1 MSQFPPTEGPDGAN
15 NNSGADQ
22 AGTQGYPDTS
32 GATNHGPQSAPLN
45 GPDGNQQ
52 YGDETLPMD
61 PSAVRQAA
69 QYNGYNSGNLN
80 GQGYNTGNLNGQG
93 YNTGNLGGY
102 GYNSGNLNGQGY
114 NTGNLGYGQGPY
126 QQGYPSGP
134 IPPYNG
140 AVPGGPYGRNY
151 GDLYEEEDRP
161 RPVWPWMVGFLCG
174 AGVIAL
180 VVVLVVTITTRN
192 NEPNNIAG
200 GATSSSASPSSS
212 SASPSS
218 SSPSPSTSSYS
229 PHSYA
234 STPSASRSASAT
246 PSIDRATTKVKVDV
260 EVKANG
266 KARVSYGPYSSTST
280 ENISS
285 DWRKE
290 GIETTL
296 KDSYTLNAS
305 GSYGDGGA
313 TKVSCK
319 ITVNGETV
327 SENQA
332 SGTYST
338 VSCHIPYSYVPKQ
351 Q

>member
-22 AGTQGYPDTS
+22 AGAQGYPDTS

-80 GQGYNTGNLNGQG
+80 GQGYNT
-93 YNTGNLGGY
+93 
-102 GYNSGNLNGQGY
+102 GNLNGQGY

-218 SSPSPSTSSYS
+218 SSPSPSTSSSS

>member
-32 GATNHGPQSAPLN
+32 GTTNHGPQSAPLN

-80 GQGYNTGNLNGQG
+80 GQGYNT
-93 YNTGNLGGY
+93 
-102 GYNSGNLNGQGY
+102 GNLNGQGY

-212 SASPSS
+212 SASSS
-218 SSPSPSTSSYS
+218 SSPSPSTSSSS

-351 Q
+351 

>member
-22 AGTQGYPDTS
+22 AGTQGYPNTS
-32 GATNHGPQSAPLN
+32 GTTNHGPQSAPLN

-80 GQGYNTGNLNGQG
+80 RQGYNT
-93 YNTGNLGGY
+93 
-102 GYNSGNLNGQGY
+102 GNLNGQGY

-212 SASPSS
+212 SASSS
-218 SSPSPSTSSYS
+218 SSPSPSTSSSS

-351 Q
+351 

>member
-32 GATNHGPQSAPLN
+32 GATNHGSQSAPLH

-52 YGDETLPMD
+52 YRDETLPMD
-61 PSAVRQAA
+61 PSAVQQAA
-69 QYNGYNSGNLN
+69 QYNNGYNSGNLN

-102 GYNSGNLNGQGY
+102 GYNTGNLNGQGY

-200 GATSSSASPSSS
+200 GAASSSASPSSS

-218 SSPSPSTSSYS
+218 SSPSPSTSSSS

-234 STPSASRSASAT
+234 STSASRPTSAT

-280 ENISS
+280 ENISN

-351 Q
+351 

>member
-80 GQGYNTGNLNGQG
+80 GQGYNT
-93 YNTGNLGGY
+93 
-102 GYNSGNLNGQGY
+102 GNLNGQGY

-212 SASPSS
+212 SASSSS
-218 SSPSPSTSSYS
+218 SSPSPSTSSSS

-246 PSIDRATTKVKVDV
+246 PSIDRATTKVKVDI

-351 Q
+351 

>member
-93 YNTGNLGGY
+93 YNTGNLGY
-102 GYNSGNLNGQGY
+102 S
-114 NTGNLGYGQGPY
+114 QGPY

-218 SSPSPSTSSYS
+218 SSPSPSTSSSS

-246 PSIDRATTKVKVDV
+246 PSIDRATTKVKVDI

-290 GIETTL
+290 GIETIL

-351 Q
+351 

>member
-80 GQGYNTGNLNGQG
+80 GQGYNT
-93 YNTGNLGGY
+93 
-102 GYNSGNLNGQGY
+102 GNLNGQGY

-212 SASPSS
+212 STSSSS
-218 SSPSPSTSSYS
+218 SSPSPSTSSSS

-351 Q
+351 

>member
-80 GQGYNTGNLNGQG
+80 GQGYNT
-93 YNTGNLGGY
+93 
-102 GYNSGNLNGQGY
+102 GNLNGQGY

-218 SSPSPSTSSYS
+218 SSPSPSTSSSS

>member
-22 AGTQGYPDTS
+22 AGAQGYPDTS

-69 QYNGYNSGNLN
+69 QYNSYNSGNLN
-80 GQGYNTGNLNGQG
+80 GQGYNT
-93 YNTGNLGGY
+93 
-102 GYNSGNLNGQGY
+102 GNLNGQGY

-212 SASPSS
+212 SASSSS
-218 SSPSPSTSSYS
+218 SSPSPSASSSS
-229 PHSYA
+229 PHSYT

-246 PSIDRATTKVKVDV
+246 PSNDRDTTKVKVDV
-260 EVKANG
+260 VVKANG

-290 GIETTL
+290 GIETIL

-351 Q
+351 

>member
-1 MSQFPPTEGPDGAN
+1 
-15 NNSGADQ
+15 
-22 AGTQGYPDTS
+22 
-32 GATNHGPQSAPLN
+32 
-45 GPDGNQQ
+45 
-52 YGDETLPMD
+52 MD

-80 GQGYNTGNLNGQG
+80 GQGYNT
-93 YNTGNLGGY
+93 
-102 GYNSGNLNGQGY
+102 GNLNGQGY

-212 SASPSS
+212 SASSSS
-218 SSPSPSTSSYS
+218 SSPSPSTSSSS

-246 PSIDRATTKVKVDV
+246 PSIDRATTKVKVDI

-290 GIETTL
+290 GIETIL

-351 Q
+351 

>member
-32 GATNHGPQSAPLN
+32 GATNHGPQSAPLH

-80 GQGYNTGNLNGQG
+80 GQGYNT
-93 YNTGNLGGY
+93 
-102 GYNSGNLNGQGY
+102 GNLNGQGY

-212 SASPSS
+212 STSSSS
-218 SSPSPSTSSYS
+218 SSPSPSTSSSS

>member
-102 GYNSGNLNGQGY
+102 GYNTGNLNGQGY

-212 SASPSS
+212 SASSSS
-218 SSPSPSTSSYS
+218 SSPSPSTSSSS

-246 PSIDRATTKVKVDV
+246 PSIDRATTKVKVDI

-290 GIETTL
+290 GIETIL

-351 Q
+351 

>member
-80 GQGYNTGNLNGQG
+80 GQGYNT
-93 YNTGNLGGY
+93 
-102 GYNSGNLNGQGY
+102 GNLNGQGY

-212 SASPSS
+212 SASSS
-218 SSPSPSTSSYS
+218 SSPSPSTSSSS

-351 Q
+351 

>member
-22 AGTQGYPDTS
+22 AGAQGYPDTS

-80 GQGYNTGNLNGQG
+80 GQGYNT
-93 YNTGNLGGY
+93 
-102 GYNSGNLNGQGY
+102 GNLNGQGY

-218 SSPSPSTSSYS
+218 SSPSPSTSSSS

-351 Q
+351 

>member
-22 AGTQGYPDTS
+22 AGAQGYPDTS

-80 GQGYNTGNLNGQG
+80 GQGYNT
-93 YNTGNLGGY
+93 
-102 GYNSGNLNGQGY
+102 GNLNGQGY

-180 VVVLVVTITTRN
+180 VVVLVVTITTRK

-218 SSPSPSTSSYS
+218 SSPSPSTSSSS

-351 Q
+351 

>member
-69 QYNGYNSGNLN
+69 QYNSYNSGNLN
-80 GQGYNTGNLNGQG
+80 GQGYNT
-93 YNTGNLGGY
+93 
-102 GYNSGNLNGQGY
+102 GNLNGQGY

-218 SSPSPSTSSYS
+218 SSPSPSTSSSS

-351 Q
+351 

>member
-32 GATNHGPQSAPLN
+32 GTTNHGPQSAPLN

-80 GQGYNTGNLNGQG
+80 GQGYNT
-93 YNTGNLGGY
+93 
-102 GYNSGNLNGQGY
+102 GNLNGQGY

-212 SASPSS
+212 SASSSS
-218 SSPSPSTSSYS
+218 SSPSPSTSSSS

-280 ENISS
+280 ENISN

-351 Q
+351 

>member
-22 AGTQGYPDTS
+22 AGAQGYPDTS

-80 GQGYNTGNLNGQG
+80 GQGYNT
-93 YNTGNLGGY
+93 
-102 GYNSGNLNGQGY
+102 GNLNGQGY

-212 SASPSS
+212 SASSSS
-218 SSPSPSTSSYS
+218 SSPSPSTSSSS

-246 PSIDRATTKVKVDV
+246 PSIDRATTKVKVDI

-290 GIETTL
+290 GIETIL

-351 Q
+351 

>member
-80 GQGYNTGNLNGQG
+80 GQGYNT
-93 YNTGNLGGY
+93 
-102 GYNSGNLNGQGY
+102 GNLNGQGY

-218 SSPSPSTSSYS
+218 SSPSPSASSSS

-246 PSIDRATTKVKVDV
+246 PSIDRATTKVKVDI

-290 GIETTL
+290 GIETIL

-351 Q
+351 

>member
-32 GATNHGPQSAPLN
+32 GTTNHGPQSAPLN

-102 GYNSGNLNGQGY
+102 GYNTGNLNGQGY

-218 SSPSPSTSSYS
+218 SSPSPSTSSSS

-266 KARVSYGPYSSTST
+266 KARVS
-280 ENISS
+280 
-285 DWRKE
+285 
-290 GIETTL
+290 
-296 KDSYTLNAS
+296 
-305 GSYGDGGA
+305 
-313 TKVSCK
+313 
-319 ITVNGETV
+319 
-327 SENQA
+327 
-332 SGTYST
+332 
-338 VSCHIPYSYVPKQ
+338 
-351 Q
+351 

>member
-93 YNTGNLGGY
+93 YNTGNLGY
-102 GYNSGNLNGQGY
+102 S
-114 NTGNLGYGQGPY
+114 QGPY

-218 SSPSPSTSSYS
+218 SSPSPSTSSSS

-351 Q
+351 

>member
-32 GATNHGPQSAPLN
+32 GATNHGPQSAPLH

-80 GQGYNTGNLNGQG
+80 GQGYNT
-93 YNTGNLGGY
+93 
-102 GYNSGNLNGQGY
+102 GNLNGQGY

-161 RPVWPWMVGFLCG
+161 RPVWPWMVWFLCG

-218 SSPSPSTSSYS
+218 SSPSPSTSSSS

>member
-93 YNTGNLGGY
+93 YT
-102 GYNSGNLNGQGY
+102 
-114 NTGNLGYGQGPY
+114 TGNLGYGQGPY

-212 SASPSS
+212 SASSSS
-218 SSPSPSTSSYS
+218 SSPSPSTSSSS
-229 PHSYA
+229 PHSYT

-351 Q
+351 

>member
-22 AGTQGYPDTS
+22 AGAQGYPDTS

-93 YNTGNLGGY
+93 YNTGNLGY
-102 GYNSGNLNGQGY
+102 S
-114 NTGNLGYGQGPY
+114 QGPY

-212 SASPSS
+212 SASSSS
-218 SSPSPSTSSYS
+218 SSPSPSTSSSS

-246 PSIDRATTKVKVDV
+246 PSIDRATTKVKVDI

-290 GIETTL
+290 GIETIL

-351 Q
+351 